1 MATSPAKSLLICLVL
16 AAIVLAVF
24 FPALHNTFTGY
35 DDGDYVVNNPHVNTG
50 LSRANVAWAFTS
62 VHANNWH
69 PLTWL
74 SHALD
79 ASLYGLAPT
88 GHHLTSLLFHIA
100 NTLLLFLWLAGL
112 TGRLVPS
119 AFVAL
124 AFGLHPLHVESV
136 AWVAERKDV
145 LSTFFWFLTLIAWTA
160 YTKRP
165 NLARYLVTALFLTA
179 GLLSKQMLVTAPVL
193 LLLLD
198 IWPLKRGLRLLEKLP
213 LFALSV
219 AASVTVILVQRNTG
233 ATSSLQQLPVDL
245 RLANAVLAYCRYL
258 AKVAWPVN
266 LSAFY
271 PFPGSIPAWQL
282 AASAACL
289 LALSALA
296 FFRRKQNPW
305 FALGWAWYVV
315 TLLPVIGIIQ
325 VGMQSMADRYTY
337 VPIIGLFIAGAFEA
351 EALAPGAKRI
361 LSISAIALV
370 SFWTTLTWKQIP
382 VWHDGLTLFTQALV
396 ADPNNFVAHDN
407 LGVELDRRG
416 RFDEAL
422 FQYRET
428 LRLKPGDRN
437 GETNFALASFAKA
450 DRLIA
455 ANQPDQALSVIRE
468 GLRFR
473 PQNALAHAQIGRI
486 LQDRKQLPEAL
497 KEFQEAARLDPN
509 LAAAHLGLAVLY
521 SWSGKT
527 MDARTEFET
536 TLRLDPNN
544 VEAHYDFGLV
554 LTIMGQPAE
563 GLRHFLTAAKISP
576 NFGPAHVALAETW
589 YAAGRFADAR
599 REVALAQAAHA
610 EIDPALIKLLNN
622 QLLANQR

>member
-1 MATSPAKSLLICLVL
+1 MVICLIL
-16 AAIVLAVF
+16 AAIVFAVL
-24 FPALHNTFTGY
+24 FPVVHNAFTGY

-50 LSRANVAWAFTS
+50 LSRANVTWAFSS

-69 PLTWL
+69 PLTWF

-79 ASLYGLAPT
+79 VTLYGISPT
-88 GHHLTSLLFHIA
+88 GHHLSSLLFHIA

-112 TGRLVPS
+112 TGRQVPS
-119 AFVAL
+119 VFVAL

-165 NLARYLVTALFLTA
+165 NLARYLLAALFLTA
-179 GLLSKQMLVTAPVL
+179 GLLSKQMLVTVPVL

-198 IWPLKRGLRLLEKLP
+198 IWPLKRGFRLLEKLP
-213 LFALSV
+213 LFALSL

-233 ATSSLQQLPVDL
+233 ATSTLQQLPLDL
-245 RLANAVLAYCRYL
+245 RLANAAISYWRYL
-258 AKVAWPVN
+258 AKVSWPVN

-271 PFPGSIPAWQL
+271 PFPATIPAWQIAAA
-282 AASAACL
+282 AASL

-296 FFRRKQNPW
+296 FLRRKQNPW
-305 FALGWAWYVV
+305 FAFGWAWYFI

-337 VPIIGLFIAGAFEA
+337 VPIIGLFIAAAFETD
-351 EALAPGAKRI
+351 ALAPGAKRI
-361 LSISAIALV
+361 LSVAAIALLAG
-370 SFWTTLTWKQIP
+370 WTTLTWKQIP

-422 FQYRET
+422 FHYRET
-428 LRLKPGDRN
+428 LRLKPGDGN

-486 LQDRKQLPEAL
+486 LQDRQQLPAAL
-497 KEFQEAARLDPN
+497 KEFEDAVRLDPN
-509 LAAAHLGLAVLY
+509 LAAAHLGLAVIY
-521 SWSGKT
+521 SWSGRT
-527 MDARTEFET
+527 SEARTEFET

-544 VEAHYDFGLV
+544 VEAHYDLGLV
-554 LTIMGQPAE
+554 LTVMGQPRE
-563 GLRHFLTAAKISP
+563 GLQHFLAAAKINP

-589 YAAGRFADAR
+589 YAAGRFDDAR

-610 EIDPALIKLLNN
+610 EIDPGLIKLLDKR
-622 QLLANQR
+622 LLANQR

>member
-1 MATSPAKSLLICLVL
+1 VASSPAKVVVICLIL
-16 AAIVLAVF
+16 AAIVFAVL
-24 FPALHNTFTGY
+24 FPVVHNAFTGY

-50 LSRANVAWAFTS
+50 LSRANVTWAFSS

-79 ASLYGLAPT
+79 VTLYGISPT

-112 TGRLVPS
+112 TGRQIPS

-124 AFGLHPLHVESV
+124 AFGLHPLHLESV

-165 NLARYLVTALFLTA
+165 NLARYLLAALFLTA
-179 GLLSKQMLVTAPVL
+179 GLLSKQMLVTVPVL

-198 IWPLKRGLRLLEKLP
+198 IWPLKRGFRLLEKLP
-213 LFALSV
+213 LFALSL

-233 ATSSLQQLPVDL
+233 ATSTLQQLPLDL
-245 RLANAVLAYCRYL
+245 RLANAAISYWRYL
-258 AKVAWPVN
+258 AKVIWPVN

-271 PFPGSIPAWQL
+271 PFSATIPAWQI
-282 AASAACL
+282 AAAAACL
-289 LALSALA
+289 
-296 FFRRKQNPW
+296 RRKQNPC
-305 FALGWAWYVV
+305 FAFGWAWYFI

-337 VPIIGLFIAGAFEA
+337 VPIIGLFIAAAFETD
-351 EALAPGAKRI
+351 ALAPGAKRI
-361 LSISAIALV
+361 LSVAAIALLAG
-370 SFWTTLTWKQIP
+370 WTTLTWKQIP

-422 FQYRET
+422 FHYRET

-486 LQDRKQLPEAL
+486 LQARQQLPEAL
-497 KEFQEAARLDPN
+497 KEFEDAVRLDPN
-509 LAAAHLGLAVLY
+509 LAAAHLGLAVIY

-527 MDARTEFET
+527 SEARTEFET
-536 TLRLDPNN
+536 TLRLDPIN
-544 VEAHYDFGLV
+544 VEAHYDLGLV
-554 LTIMGQPAE
+554 LTVIGQPRE
-563 GLRHFLTAAKISP
+563 GLQHFLAAAKINP
-576 NFGPAHVALAETW
+576 AFGPAHVALAETW

-599 REVALAQAAHA
+599 REVALAQAAHT
-610 EIDPALIKLLNN
+610 EVDPALIKLLDKR
-622 QLLANQR
+622 LLANQR